1 MTAPGHRAS
10 MPQPPSPSPPPRG
23 GTAPRILA
31 GLSVA
36 LLALSTVDIVHFAQH
51 PALRALVLVAGLLA
65 AVPLLAS
72 LVPAGRI
79 DAGNSRRVVTA
90 LFVIS
95 AIGTLY
101 AIPARVLFDRRPI
114 LTDDYAVHY
123 IQCER
128 ARTELRHA
136 FRANC
141 YSPWFMAGYPAGTIF
156 DVDMKGAEL
165 FCSVLPMPTA
175 LALKVFVLAAFL
187 ALVLAVYSGTRQLGF
202 AIEESVLGLLL
213 FLVYWH
219 WGRPYAGD
227 FRYVGMFSFVAA
239 CYFSLLLAGILRS
252 FLHGTHRRVFFILGP
267 LVFLLHAST
276 AVMVVAPFLSILVVH
291 RGRLRRRE
299 LELLGIWA
307 LVVVFVN
314 VLWLKPVIEFLP
326 DKTETTAYYQMTGM
340 GALAR
345 LLLRPTSAPA
355 LVLLVAAALGAWR
368 LRHDHRTGDA
378 LPCAA
383 AVIFLLACAAFGTH
397 VPGLRQMEP
406 GRFLLGALVFAV
418 PLAGTGSRWILD
430 RFATAAGPAGV
441 GLRRAAIVC
450 FALLPLPLAMLEA
463 KAFYHHTIGLEL
475 TPPVERFR
483 EAIRAHV
490 RPGARLMIEDAN
502 ASVYGGTYFPA
513 LLPLE
518 THVEQI
524 GGPYPHTPLRH
535 ARTSFTSTRILGAP
549 YDARDPSTLRA
560 QLDFLRVRWIA
571 TATPGAARLAES
583 IPGISVLWREPPF
596 ALWELSGGAPWEPA
610 VTAEFDRIEAT
621 FASSANG
628 AFIPYHWVSGLEVAP
643 PAEIVPALHDDDPVP
658 YIYVRP
664 HGATRVV
671 IRYRG

>member
-1 MTAPGHRAS
+1 MLT
-10 MPQPPSPSPPPRG
+10 
-23 GTAPRILA
+23 
-31 GLSVA
+31 
-36 LLALSTVDIVHFAQH
+36 LSTVDIDRFVQH
-51 PALRALVLVAGLLA
+51 PALRALVLAAGLLA
-65 AVPLLAS
+65 AVPLLAT

-79 DAGNSRRVVTA
+79 DDRNSRRVLVA

-101 AIPARVLFDRRPI
+101 VLPARVLFDHRPI
-114 LTDDYAVHY
+114 ITDDYAVHY
-123 IQCER
+123 VQCER
-128 ARTELRHA
+128 ARAELRHA
-136 FRANC
+136 FRAYC

-165 FCSVLPMPTA
+165 FCTVLPMPTA

-187 ALVLAVYSGTRQLGF
+187 GLVLAVYFGTRQLGF
-202 AIEESVLGLLL
+202 RIEESVLGLLL

-239 CYFSLLLAGILRS
+239 CYLSLLLAGILRS
-252 FLHGTHRRVFFILGP
+252 FLYGSHRRLFFVVGP

-276 AVMVVAPFLSILVVH
+276 AVLLVAPFLSILAVH

-299 LELLGIWA
+299 LELLGIWV

-326 DKTETTAYYQMTGM
+326 DKTETTAYYQMAGV
-340 GALAR
+340 GALVR

-355 LVLLVAAALGAWR
+355 LVLLIAAAVGAWR
-368 LRHDHRTGDA
+368 LRRDDRAGDA

-383 AVIFLLACAAFGTH
+383 AVIFLLACAAFGTRAP
-397 VPGLRQMEP
+397 VLRQMEP

-418 PLAGTGSRWILD
+418 PLAGSATRWILD
-430 RFATAAGPAGV
+430 RLATAIGPAGV
-441 GLRRAAIVC
+441 GLRRAVIVAL
-450 FALLPLPLAMLEA
+450 ALLPVPLAMLEA
-463 KAFYHHTIGLEL
+463 KAFYHHTIGVEL

-483 EAIRAHV
+483 ATIRAHV
-490 RPGARLMIEDAN
+490 HSGARLMIEDAN
-502 ASVYGGTYFPA
+502 AAVYGGTYFPA
-513 LLPLE
+513 LLPLD

-571 TATPGAARLAES
+571 TATPGAARLVES
-583 IPGISVLWREPPF
+583 IPGTSALWSEAPF
-596 ALWELSGGAPWEPA
+596 ALWELSVDEPWEPA
-610 VTAEFDRIEAT
+610 VTADFDRIEAT
-621 FASSANG
+621 FASPANG
-628 AFIPYHWVSGLEVAP
+628 AFIPYHWVHGLEVTP